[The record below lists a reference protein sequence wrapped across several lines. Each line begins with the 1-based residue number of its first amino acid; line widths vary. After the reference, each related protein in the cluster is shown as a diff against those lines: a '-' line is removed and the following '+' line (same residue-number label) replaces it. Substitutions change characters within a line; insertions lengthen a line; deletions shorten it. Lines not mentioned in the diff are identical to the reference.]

1 MSRWHGFEPAGRE
14 LPEGA
19 RMPVALAEFHRAYG
33 SAADVWLVN
42 RMLAP
47 DELAGDDGHVVF
59 YVEEQAVWLWAVAE
73 ADLDAEDPPVYCREN
88 EPGAAWAQDAPSV
101 SVFLVQ
107 MLVMN
112 AALSGDHAA
121 VAGRLPTE
129 EAERAL
135 DGLTRLDLPPW
146 HWPGHPARWY
156 AGEEA
161 VAFVSPNRGP
171 EPDAEP
177 TVSVWVSA
185 TSDDAL
191 RFLEPH
197 VSAAWDYYSPR
208 DG

>member
-1 MSRWHGFEPAGRE
+1 
-14 LPEGA
+14 
-19 RMPVALAEFHRAYG
+19 MPR
-33 SAADVWLVN
+33 
-42 RMLAP
+42 
-47 DELAGDDGHVVF
+47 
-59 YVEEQAVWLWAVAE
+59 
-73 ADLDAEDPPVYCREN
+73 
-88 EPGAAWAQDAPSV
+88 
-101 SVFLVQ
+101 
-107 MLVMN
+107 
-112 AALSGDHAA
+112 DHAA

-177 TVSVWVSA
+177 AVSVWVSA

-197 VSAAWDYYSPR
+197 VSAAWDYLLLAARRLVHGWRRGESNPHFRYAKPACSHYHYAPGKLAPQDR
-208 DG
+208 RRATPAAVAALMSTVSRTSSA